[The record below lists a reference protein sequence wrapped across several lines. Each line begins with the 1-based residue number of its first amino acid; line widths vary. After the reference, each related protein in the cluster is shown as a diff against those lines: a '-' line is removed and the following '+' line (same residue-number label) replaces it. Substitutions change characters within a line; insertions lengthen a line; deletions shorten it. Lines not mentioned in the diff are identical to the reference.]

1 MPDHK
6 RVVQVAVP
14 RPLHSVY
21 DYHID
26 GDQALPAVGARLRV
40 PFGRSEVIG
49 ICINTAVET
58 PHAKTKAIVAILD
71 DDAAIAE
78 ELLDLAQWMSSY
90 YHYPLGEVLG
100 TILPSAA
107 RKGADFTIKPEPPP
121 DVWCLGDLTVVSPRA
136 KTQQAVIEHMQQ
148 ASSAQTGDALIEA
161 GFNRAMLRKLEE
173 SGALKRQVPD
183 AEQALDTAL
192 APTPE
197 QDHAISQI
205 NAAQGF
211 DVFALEGVTG
221 SGKTEVYLQSMAP
234 VLNAG
239 KQVLVLVPEIALT
252 PQTLARFQNRFG
264 HTGMLHSALTDQQ
277 RLQTWLRCRAG
288 ELRILIGTRSAVFTP
303 FAALGLII
311 VDEEHDS
318 SYKQQEGLRY
328 SARDLTVKRAQ
339 SLDIPLLLG
348 SATPSLET
356 VYNVQRGRYR
366 HLTLLER
373 AGGALMPSYHT
384 IDLRGQILRGGL
396 SATLIRDHSQSSQRG
411 RPSAGLSEPPGLR
424 ANPAMQGLRLAVG
437 VSRLRCQT
445 HLTSPARA
453 AHMPSLQFAL
463 WLAAKLRTLRP
474 RRPVACGHGHPTCGR
489 STGRAISRYTPVPH

>member
-1 MPDHK
+1 MLF
-6 RVVQVAVP
+6 R
-14 RPLHSVY
+14 
-21 DYHID
+21 
-26 GDQALPAVGARLRV
+26 
-40 PFGRSEVIG
+40 
-49 ICINTAVET
+49 
-58 PHAKTKAIVAILD
+58 
-71 DDAAIAE
+71 
-78 ELLDLAQWMSSY
+78 
-90 YHYPLGEVLG
+90 
-100 TILPSAA
+100 SAA

-121 DVWCLGDLTVVSPRA
+121 DVWCLDNLTVVSPRA

-303 FAALGLII
+303 FAALGRM
-311 VDEEHDS
+311 V
-318 SYKQQEGLRY
+318 
-328 SARDLTVKRAQ
+328 
-339 SLDIPLLLG
+339 
-348 SATPSLET
+348 PS
-356 VYNVQRGRYR
+356 
-366 HLTLLER
+366 
-373 AGGALMPSYHT
+373 
-384 IDLRGQILRGGL
+384 
-396 SATLIRDHSQSSQRG
+396 
-411 RPSAGLSEPPGLR
+411 
-424 ANPAMQGLRLAVG
+424 
-437 VSRLRCQT
+437 
-445 HLTSPARA
+445 TSP
-453 AHMPSLQFAL
+453 
-463 WLAAKLRTLRP
+463 K
-474 RRPVACGHGHPTCGR
+474 G
-489 STGRAISRYTPVPH
+489 